1 MSDSDNVFD
10 IGIGTGVDQ
19 SGVDKGLKDVEKKV
33 KDSAKK
39 QNKSIQ
45 DANKKNAESFKDFA
59 KSAAQQLLG
68 IDQLLMAMAGGPA
81 ALGKAVVDMGKKAV
95 AAFNEM
101 AEKWREQEKLE
112 IVLQKAAQN
121 NPYLNERSVR
131 QLKEFANEMQKIT
144 GVDSDL
150 VLESETKLA
159 RLGRT
164 QKQIQQIIKTATD
177 VAATGMMG
185 YDEAIMELNGSL
197 NGVIRTSG
205 RLFPE
210 LKNLSQEALAA
221 GEAIDLMA
229 AKVNGAAAEAMQTGA
244 GSVTAYQNAIADL
257 KKTIG
262 EGWEDATRPA
272 REWITEIINK
282 FLDAK
287 NKSAELRAA
296 LERIRTGTADTAD
309 AIIKLDNITL
319 QKLKDELEFAVER
332 YNDIYFNRVTGE
344 LVESD
349 FQRQELEAIEKLR
362 QRIRQE
368 EELLANLTRRLDLEN
383 ALSVAVERAK
393 NASSAA
399 DTLEAQTAL
408 NTAIRA
414 QVDALRL
421 WEQGL
426 EEAARGQIQVAEN
439 AAKIAEQEVTRIQNE
454 NEAARFREENLKA
467 LDEELKKSIR
477 NAEMRNEIT
486 KQEADRLRVVIDARK
501 EGETLGVLETR
512 NLGLQNQF
520 LMANAQAYENLLV
533 AAKEYI
539 DGTDRAEKD
548 RFENL
553 KRAWAAY
560 DERAERERAE
570 REREK
575 AIDEERKRRLAE
587 LARAHE
593 ETQARIVRIFE
604 DIYSER
610 DRLFDLQAE
619 QDHQAQLEELIK
631 KSLKRSI
638 DFETQYRI
646 EQAKAQQQKILDR
659 LDEEH
664 NKRMDQIRSMRE
676 TEMEQYAEGSAAR
689 LAVEAGLLEELDQL
703 QLEYD
708 RDREEY
714 RVQLEEN
721 TAAQIVQI
729 ERDAA
734 AAVTAAWQA
743 AWNDA
748 LNAAQKYLNA
758 ASSIANSISAIWHN
772 SIDYETD
779 ERLRANDKMVQSDEE
794 RAANEKKIMMESA
807 YEKYKADM
815 FIWSANIALATANA
829 AMAVLNALSTQPWYA
844 GLANSIIAGA
854 MGAFQVAAV
863 ISAQPKPPRFHT
875 GGIAQGAPGQEVPA
889 ILRAGEPVLTQDQFG
904 NVMKAFANVA
914 NSRYGG
920 GGTNLV
926 VNVKNSAAN
935 MVNTEQKL
943 SPEGLEIVI
952 TQIVKK
958 NLSNG
963 GLDEGLALQRSHS
976 GGINITS

>member
-1 MSDSDNVFD
+1 MSDNVFD
-10 IGIGTGVDQ
+10 IGIGTDVNQ
-19 SGVDKGLKDVEKKV
+19 SGVDKGLKDIEKKL

-39 QNKSIQ
+39 QSKTIG

-59 KSAAQQLLG
+59 KSAAQELLG
-68 IDQLLMAMAGGPA
+68 IDQLVNAMAGGPA

-95 AAFNEM
+95 AALNEM
-101 AEKWREQEKLE
+101 AEKWRAQEKLE
-112 IVLQKAAQN
+112 IALQKAAQN
-121 NPYLNERSVR
+121 NPYLNERAVR

-144 GVDSDL
+144 GIDSDL

-159 RLGRT
+159 RLGRS
-164 QKQIQQIIKTATD
+164 QQQIQQIIQTATN

-210 LKNLSQEALAA
+210 LKSLSQEALAA
-221 GEAIDLMA
+221 GEAINIVA
-229 AKVNGAAAEAMQTGA
+229 GKVNGAAAEAMQTGA

-257 KKTIG
+257 KKTLG
-262 EGWEDATRPA
+262 EDWEKNTGFI
-272 REWITEIINK
+272 REAITQIANEFVRGREEAKKFKEAVNNIKEGTGDVNDELIITEKKLRDLYALFNTEIVMLAINSQQV
-282 FLDAK
+282 LENMK
-287 NKSAELRAA
+287 N
-296 LERIRTGTADTAD
+296 G
-309 AIIKLDNITL
+309 
-319 QKLKDELEFAVER
+319 V
-332 YNDIYFNRVTGE
+332 DI
-344 LVESD
+344 
-349 FQRQELEAIEKLR
+349 AIEAHTTAKREFLENLR
-362 QRIRQE
+362 RQIRQE
-368 EELLANLTRRLDLEN
+368 EALLKTQE
-383 ALSVAVERAK
+383 ERAVILNTINDAIEK
-393 NASSAA
+393 INKAQLIVGE
-399 DTLEAQTAL
+399 DNLIIIEAQRKVLDVQQGIKKFLDMGMT
-408 NTAIRA
+408 
-414 QVDALRL
+414 
-421 WEQGL
+421 EQ
-426 EEAARGQIQVAEN
+426 
-439 AAKIAEQEVTRIQNE
+439 AKAYQGMAEQAAIAAA
-454 NEAARFREENLKA
+454 NEATRVEKQREIEAGSARFREENQKA
-467 LDEELKKSIR
+467 LDAEIAKILRKAEIEGKSR
-477 NAEMRNEIT
+477 NDLQVQ
-486 KQEADRLRVVIDARK
+486 KQILDAQ
-501 EGETLGVLETR
+501 V
-512 NLGLQNQF
+512 
-520 LMANAQAYENLLV
+520 QAYENLLS
-533 AAKEYI
+533 AAKEFI
-539 DGTDRAEKD
+539 DGTAPEERA
-548 RFENL
+548 RFARL
-553 KRAWAAY
+553 KETWAAY
-560 DERAERERAE
+560 DERAERERV
-570 REREK
+570 
-575 AIDEERKRRLAE
+575 IDEERKRRLAE
-587 LARAHE
+587 LAGVHE
-593 ETQARIVRIFE
+593 ETKAKIIRIFD
-604 DIYSER
+604 DIYKER
-610 DRLFDLQAE
+610 DRLFDVQAE

-631 KSLKRSI
+631 NSLKRSI
-638 DFETQYRI
+638 DFETQYRT
-646 EQAKAQQQKILDR
+646 EQAKTQQQIILENF
-659 LDEEH
+659 DEEY
-664 NKRMDQIRSMRE
+664 NRKIDQVISMRE

-689 LAVEAGLLEELDQL
+689 LAAEKALLEEIDRLT
-703 QLEYD
+703 LEYQN
-708 RDREEY
+708 DRETL

-734 AAVTAAWQA
+734 EAVTAAWQT
-743 AWNDA
+743 AWNEA
-748 LNAAQKYLNA
+748 LSAAQKYFNA
-758 ASSIANSISAIWHN
+758 ASSIANSISTMWHN
-772 SIDYETD
+772 SIDYETN

-844 GLANSIIAGA
+844 GLANSIIAGSL
-854 MGAFQVAAV
+854 GAFQVAAV

-935 MVNTEQKL
+935 VVNTEQKL

-963 GLDEGLALQRSHS
+963 GLDEGLALQRSHA